1 MTLSDFLNIFLGA
14 GWLAGFAAMF
24 RQNLRKETVQ
34 QQAELI
40 AALHI
45 KIDCLQEVIHE
56 LSDRIK
62 SLEVELA
69 GKARVV

>member
-40 AALHI
+40 SALHI